1 MGLPPPSVLR
11 SSSPNISS
19 LAQILSTT
27 RDGEAQAMIPVYR
40 LYPRRKAIGYLG
52 KEALMEKQN
61 RVQWIYSS
69 RDNRELA
76 ERYDQWARDYDSD
89 LEEDFE
95 YRGPQIATEF
105 FARYV
110 ATGAA
115 ILDAGAG
122 TGLVGEL
129 LARLG
134 YNDLVA
140 MDLSP
145 GMLEEA
151 GKKKVYKELRQM
163 VMGDTLDFATD
174 SFDAVMVSGVFTVGH
189 APASSLDELIRITK
203 PGGHICFTL
212 RPDVYENSGFKEK
225 QTELETEDKW
235 KLVEASEKL
244 QMLPKGEP
252 DIYHQ
257 VWVYQVTS

>member
-1 MGLPPPSVLR
+1 
-11 SSSPNISS
+11 
-19 LAQILSTT
+19 
-27 RDGEAQAMIPVYR
+27 
-40 LYPRRKAIGYLG
+40 
-52 KEALMEKQN
+52 MEKQN
-61 RVQWIYSS
+61 KVQWVCSS
-69 RDNRELA
+69 RDNKELA
-76 ERYDQWARDYDSD
+76 ERYDQWARDYDAD
-89 LEEDFE
+89 LETDFE

-105 FARYV
+105 FTRYV

-122 TGLVGEL
+122 TGLVGKL
-129 LARLG
+129 LAKLG

-174 SFDAVMVSGVFTVGH
+174 SFDAVISVGVLTLGH
-189 APASSLDELIRITK
+189 APASSLDELVRITK
-203 PGGHICFTL
+203 PDGYICFTL
-212 RPDVYENSGFKEK
+212 RPDIYQSNGFKEK
-225 QTELETEDKW
+225 QAALEAAGRW
-235 KLVEASEKL
+235 KLVEVSEK
-244 QMLPKGEP
+244 QQTLPKGEP

-257 VWVYQVTS
+257 VWGYQVTS

>member
-1 MGLPPPSVLR
+1 
-11 SSSPNISS
+11 
-19 LAQILSTT
+19 
-27 RDGEAQAMIPVYR
+27 
-40 LYPRRKAIGYLG
+40 
-52 KEALMEKQN
+52 MEKQN
-61 RVQWIYSS
+61 RVQWVYSS
-69 RDNRELA
+69 RDNKELT

-95 YRGPQIATEF
+95 YRGPRIASEF

-110 ATGAA
+110 APGAA

-129 LARLG
+129 LTQLG
-134 YNDLVA
+134 YSDLVA

-174 SFDAVMVSGVFTVGH
+174 SFDAVISVGVLTQGH
-189 APASSLDELIRITK
+189 ACVPTYTRAMGSRKSRWPWKQPAGGSWWKQVRSSRCYPRESLTYTTR
-203 PGGHICFTL
+203 
-212 RPDVYENSGFKEK
+212 SGY
-225 QTELETEDKW
+225 TRL
-235 KLVEASEKL
+235 LLSI
-244 QMLPKGEP
+244 G
-252 DIYHQ
+252 
-257 VWVYQVTS
+257 

>member
-1 MGLPPPSVLR
+1 
-11 SSSPNISS
+11 
-19 LAQILSTT
+19 
-27 RDGEAQAMIPVYR
+27 
-40 LYPRRKAIGYLG
+40 
-52 KEALMEKQN
+52 MEKQN
-61 RVQWIYSS
+61 RVQWVYSS
-69 RDNRELA
+69 RDNKELT

-95 YRGPQIATEF
+95 YRGPRIASEF

-110 ATGAA
+110 APGAA

-129 LARLG
+129 LTQLG
-134 YNDLVA
+134 YSDLVA

-174 SFDAVMVSGVFTVGH
+174 SFDAVISVGVLTQGH
-189 APASSLDELIRITK
+189 APASSLDELVRITK
-203 PGGHICFTL
+203 PGGYICFTL
-212 RPDVYENSGFKEK
+212 RPDIYESNGFKEK
-225 QTELETEDKW
+225 QMALEAAGRW
-235 KLVEASEKL
+235 KLVEASEKQ

-252 DIYHQ
+252 DVYHQ